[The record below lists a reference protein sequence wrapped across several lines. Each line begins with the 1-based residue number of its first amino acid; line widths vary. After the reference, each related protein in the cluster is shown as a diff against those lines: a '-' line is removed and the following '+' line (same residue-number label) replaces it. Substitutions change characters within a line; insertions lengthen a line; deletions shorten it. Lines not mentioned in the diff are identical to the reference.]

1 MELKGRLLQ
10 NGCSTPIRV
19 WENTVLVDY
28 EAFEICKAHGIPM
41 TVSRIRLGSMEE
53 AIAWVC
59 KNQLLRKDAILVLEP
74 LRSAEA
80 FA

>member
-1 MELKGRLLQ
+1 MGTRLRVHPDLRYMVAPLSEQVRMELKGRLLQ

-41 TVSRIRLGSMEE
+41 TVSRLSLG
-53 AIAWVC
+53 V
-59 KNQLLRKDAILVLEP
+59 
-74 LRSAEA
+74 
-80 FA
+80 